1 MPVLCYHRIRN
12 FKRGGGLKDYE
23 VTPAA
28 FAEQM
33 QALADSGYKTILPA
47 ELYNYL
53 MSVASIL
60 KNR

>member
-1 MPVLCYHRIRN
+1 
-12 FKRGGGLKDYE
+12 LKDYE